1 MLQMFLLENNNDVY
15 EDMPSCKYRPGRGYS
30 FTNISAVILSE
41 KCETCHAKSEEEKVV
56 LDKVTDRISG
66 GYERV
71 LHCVVLVTI
80 CFLVYANTL
89 HGDFV
94 HDDISAIVTNQDA
107 LGTSSIF
114 SVFCN
119 DFWGM
124 HIRDRRSHKSYRPVT
139 ILTFRLGTFFLL
151 C

>member
-1 MLQMFLLENNNDVY
+1 MLQMFLLENNNDIY
-15 EDMPSCKYRPGRGYS
+15 EDMPSCKYRPSRGYS

-41 KCETCHAKSEEEKVV
+41 KCQTCHTKNEEKKVV
-56 LDKVTDRISG
+56 LDKVTNRIRPCESG
-66 GYERV
+66 SYECV

-94 HDDISAIVTNQDA
+94 HDDISAIVNNQDA

-114 SVFCN
+114 SVFGN

-124 HIRDRRSHKSYRPVT
+124 DIRDRRSHKSYRPVT
-139 ILTFRLGTFFLL
+139 ILTYR
-151 C
+151 